1 MSKPAQKAS
10 PIVSTLPKVSQ
21 LTFQKCLVRIEFFN
35 RHYEEKR
42 AFVFKMN
49 FQMYTD
55 IVKWGIQMAEG
66 TDEAWLVFYHQGHKW
81 YRSMLE
87 IVIQQPLNT

>member
-1 MSKPAQKAS
+1 MLLS
-10 PIVSTLPKVSQ
+10 
-21 LTFQKCLVRIEFFN
+21 
-35 RHYEEKR
+35 KR

-55 IVKWGIQMAEG
+55 IVKWAIQMAEG
-66 TDEAWLVFYHQGHKW
+66 TDEAWLVFYHQGQKW